1 MPLVKRSLTKSEMA
15 AHLARAENMAATGV
29 NIQIR
34 EEWRENCHGRDN
46 TLEISVGGGL
56 ATFVFDLAPG
66 GAGYFVSVRLVGQA
80 VGTLLDCRLT
90 TSWDDQIVLASFN
103 NDDDYMCRFGP
114 LQYPKGQVLNQRIQN
129 ALRFQGGQMIE
140 GVILASGVNPIPAA
154 YRHGQIVPI
163 KLAFVDQNE
172 NQIRE
177 TGDLFVDRL
186 WKPKR
191 KFVPR
196 SAGLYERGRIV
207 PTREPFTRQEDSS
220 VPQAPRNCEG
230 KNENEIE

>member
-1 MPLVKRSLTKSEMA
+1 MPTVKRSLTKSEMA
-15 AHLARAENMAATGV
+15 AHVARAENMAATGV

-34 EEWRENCHGRDN
+34 EEWEESCARHKA
-46 TLEISVGGGL
+46 LEISVGGGL

-66 GAGYFVSVRLVGQA
+66 GAGYFISVRLVGQA
-80 VGTLLDCRLT
+80 LTTLLDCRLT
-90 TSWDDQIVLASFN
+90 TSWDDNIVLASFN
-103 NDDDYMCRFGP
+103 DDDHSCRLGP
-114 LQYPKGQVLNQRIQN
+114 LQHPRVQVLNPRIQN
-129 ALRFQGGQMIE
+129 SLRFQSGQMIE
-140 GVILASGVNPIPAA
+140 GVILATGVKPIPEP

-163 KLAFVDQNE
+163 KLAFVDQNY

-196 SAGLYERGRIV
+196 SAGLYDR
-207 PTREPFTRQEDSS
+207 PN
-220 VPQAPRNCEG
+220 PRAVYQPGGFECAASAQ
-230 KNENEIE
+230 KL